1 MVFDIVSE
9 KAFSKDLK
17 GGEMMRCTAKNFI
30 SRLQNKKEDALD
42 YVIEHYSSFV
52 NAIAYKIL
60 SDINKDAIE
69 ECVNDVFLAIWQNA
83 KQFEGQPEDFKKWIG
98 MLTKYK
104 AIDIFRRLEKQQA
117 REKGDEELSQ
127 KPDVK
132 ETEREFLKKEQ
143 RNDLLLAI
151 SCLESVDR
159 DIFMMKYFLQLTN
172 TEIAEALHLSKAA
185 VENRLYR
192 GKKKLAT
199 SIKLRE
205 VFI

>member
-1 MVFDIVSE
+1 
-9 KAFSKDLK
+9 
-17 GGEMMRCTAKNFI
+17 MMRCTAKNFI

-159 DIFMMKYFLQLTN
+159 DIFIMKYFLQLTN